1 MADFISALLMCRKI
15 PRQKKIRALR
25 GCDADVQGIVL
36 TSLRDDTIGKQRLCP
51 FDGLVR
57 DGQAWNSGHKI
68 LAPFGRPFVAETD
81 FFFDQR
87 RKCEARSGGGRRA
100 PTPVKRV
107 DRESTPLNSNHRS
120 ISFF

>member
-15 PRQKKIRALR
+15 PRQKKIGALR

-36 TSLRDDTIGKQRLCP
+36 TSLRDDAIGKQRLCQ

-68 LAPFGRPFVAETD
+68 LAPFAAPSSPRPISSSTSAEM
-81 FFFDQR
+81 
-87 RKCEARSGGGRRA
+87 RSS
-100 PTPVKRV
+100 KRW
-107 DRESTPLNSNHRS
+107 RS
-120 ISFF
+120 SRHHS